1 MASAE
6 LADAHLAFDGESST
20 AGPAPSPDA
29 AAYPA
34 KRPTQRVCLNCQAQ
48 LVGDFCHV
56 CGQHAHV
63 HRTLAAFGH
72 DLLHGVLHLEG
83 KVWRTLPKLL
93 FRPGELTRRYIAG
106 ERARFVSPLALFLFS
121 VFLMF
126 ALMNFVGAA
135 PTALGGPVHEDVRAG
150 LQDEL
155 SGIETRVSQLR
166 RERDQAAAQG
176 LSTARLDEEIRDAE
190 TGIAVIRRLMG
201 EEAGAA
207 EGEVLVQ
214 PGGITAEK
222 PPSAPGA
229 DVTRRVTLEGTYA
242 TVLGFQAGSA
252 LDVAYRAAR
261 DNPKLLLYK
270 LQTNAYKFSWM
281 LILISVPFV
290 ALLFLW
296 RWRPLYDHTVF
307 VTYSI
312 TAVSILIIMAW
323 LLMLAGVSSGV
334 LIAAGALFV
343 PWHMYRQL
351 RGGYQLRR
359 FSALWRTALLIVF
372 ASCALALFALG
383 LLMLGVMG

>member
-6 LADAHLAFDGESST
+6 LAGAHPAFDRKSLPT
-20 AGPAPSPDA
+20 AAAPSPHA
-29 AAYPA
+29 AADA
-34 KRPTQRVCLNCQAQ
+34 LEHAAQRSCLNCQAQ
-48 LVGDFCHV
+48 LIGDFCHV

-83 KVWRTLPKLL
+83 KIWRTLPKLL

-135 PTALGGPVHEDVRAG
+135 PTALGGPMREDVRAG

-155 SGIETRVSQLR
+155 AGIETRAAQLR

-176 LSTARLDEEIRDAE
+176 LSTAGLDEEIRDAE

-201 EEAGAA
+201 EEAGAPGGA
-207 EGEVLVQ
+207 VIV
-214 PGGITAEK
+214 PSGGITIEEPTPA
-222 PPSAPGA
+222 SGA
-229 DVTRRVTLEGTYA
+229 DLTRRVTLDGTDA
-242 TVLGFQAGSA
+242 TILGFQPGSA
-252 LDVAYRAAR
+252 LDIAYRAAK

-312 TAVSILIIMAW
+312 TAVSILVMTAW
-323 LLMLAGVSSGV
+323 LLMLAGVPSG
-334 LIAAGALFV
+334 LLMAAGGLFV

-351 RGGYQLRR
+351 RGGYQMRR